1 MKVSIEISM
10 YPLNQNFITPIIAF
24 IERLNEH
31 PTIEVHT
38 NHMSTHIYG
47 DYDTVMPI
55 LQKEM
60 KESFLQDENT
70 VMVVKFIGRDV
81 REI

>member
-1 MKVSIEISM
+1 M
-10 YPLNQNFITPIIAF
+10 YPLHQNFIAPISAF
-24 IERLNEH
+24 IKRLNQH
-31 PTIEVHT
+31 PAIEVHT

-47 DYDTVMPI
+47 KYDTVMPI

-60 KESFLQDENT
+60 KDSFLDNENT

>member
-10 YPLNQNFITPIIAF
+10 YPLHQNYIAPIKAF
-24 IERLNEH
+24 IEKLNDY
-31 PTIEVHT
+31 PTIEVST

-47 DYDTVMPI
+47 DYNTIMPI

-60 KESFLQDENT
+60 KESFLKYENT

-81 REI
+81 RKM

>member
-1 MKVSIEISM
+1 
-10 YPLNQNFITPIIAF
+10 
-24 IERLNEH
+24 
-31 PTIEVHT
+31 
-38 NHMSTHIYG
+38 MSTHIFG
-47 DYDTVMPI
+47 DYDIVMPI